1 MSHRKTADEHE
12 LSGSLQRPTV
22 GDSNIVGAL
31 PHPPRFLSKDAKKK
45 FRGLVRQ
52 LADRRA
58 VTAGD
63 QDLLTLYCS
72 LWERWTQSLVKI
84 SEEGSI
90 RIYQRLGSDGSAV
103 DVEKENLH
111 IKLAQNS
118 ERQMVVILK
127 QLGLTPRDKDAVRP
141 TAPVKHKND
150 PPHPDS
156 SEGLHLELERLR
168 ALEAAEK
175 AAVTPEIDLS
185 TIDETSGGT
194 L

>member
-1 MSHRKTADEHE
+1 
-12 LSGSLQRPTV
+12 
-22 GDSNIVGAL
+22 
-31 PHPPRFLSKDAKKK
+31 
-45 FRGLVRQ
+45 
-52 LADRRA
+52 
-58 VTAGD
+58 
-63 QDLLTLYCS
+63 
-72 LWERWTQSLVKI
+72 VKI